1 MTQQIDLYIEE
12 SKKHEASGNIELE
25 LIAEL
30 NSIPQNRNAQVT
42 QTAIQEQT
50 SAKIAT
56 ETQKCVQQEIANA
69 PVPVATSK
77 PVVKKC
83 VATKTYRRNSAHNW
97 WLALIAFLLFLHL
110 IFKN

>member
-12 SKKHEASGNIELE
+12 SKKQEASGNIELE

-50 SAKIAT
+50 TAKIET
-56 ETQKCVQQEIANA
+56 EAHKCVLKENAIVANSKKT
-69 PVPVATSK
+69 TSM
-77 PVVKKC
+77 PKKIY
-83 VATKTYRRNSAHNW
+83 YRRSTSHNW

>member
-12 SKKHEASGNIELE
+12 AKKQEASGNIELE

-30 NSIPQNRNAQVT
+30 NSIPQDRNAQVT

-56 ETQKCVQQEIANA
+56 ETQKCVQQEIATSA
-69 PVPVATSK
+69 VPVTSK
-77 PVVKKC
+77 SVVREC
-83 VATKTYRRNSAHNW
+83 VTAKTYRRNTAHNW